1 MTLTLCLVL
10 VIHLGR
16 VTAFATCSVG
26 LTNGTDLWRFIPDS
40 DVLLQD
46 SKVPIGGGQFLGGF
60 TLGEWGF
67 VHRAIQ
73 LSWSILAVRF
83 RTAQLH
89 GVVGLYK

>member
-10 VIHLGR
+10 VLELGR
-16 VTAFATCSVG
+16 VTAFATCSIG
-26 LTNGTDLWRFIPDS
+26 LAFGTARRFIPDS

-46 SKVPIGGGQFLGGF
+46 SKVPIGGGQFLGGL

-73 LSWSILAVRF
+73 LSWSILAARF
-83 RTAQLH
+83 RAAQLL

>member
-1 MTLTLCLVL
+1 M
-10 VIHLGR
+10 HLGR
-16 VTAFATCSVG
+16 VAAFAACSVG
-26 LTNGTDLWRFIPDS
+26 LAFGTARRFIPDT

-46 SKVPIGGGQFLGGF
+46 SKVPIGGGQFLGGL